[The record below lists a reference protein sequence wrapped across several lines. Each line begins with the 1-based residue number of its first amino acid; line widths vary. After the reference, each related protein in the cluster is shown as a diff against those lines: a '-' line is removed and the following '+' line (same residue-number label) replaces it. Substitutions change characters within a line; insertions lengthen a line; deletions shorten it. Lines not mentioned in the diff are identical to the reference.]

1 MYNDSSA
8 DIPVENSSDP
18 VNISSPVLD
27 NVAVDQPLD
36 QPSETS
42 PMDDDSPRPL
52 EDLTME
58 QHSSDSTIQD
68 YTPVS
73 EENIM
78 ELFTELQISSR
89 PTGNVWWPKTAIT
102 KNPIS

>member
-27 NVAVDQPLD
+27 NVAVDQPL
-36 QPSETS
+36 
-42 PMDDDSPRPL
+42 
-52 EDLTME
+52 E

>member
-8 DIPVENSSDP
+8 DNP

-42 PMDDDSPRPL
+42 PMDDDSPTPL
-52 EDLTME
+52 DDSTKDK
-58 QHSSDSTIQD
+58 HSSDFTIQD
-68 YTPVS
+68 YTPAS
-73 EENIM
+73 EENTM

-89 PTGNVWWPKTAIT
+89 PAGNVWWPKTAIT